1 MGNENN
7 KVDTENMAGG
17 EVVKDN
23 DIELVLDNSMNRKAN
38 RRARSS
44 WCWTATRY
52 RMSCRIWTSSLR
64 KARN

>member
-23 DIELVLDNSMNRKAN
+23 DIELVLDNSMEPA
-38 RRARSS
+38 AA
-44 WCWTATRY
+44 TA
-52 RMSCRIWTSSLR
+52 S
-64 KARN
+64 